1 MGKLSEAE
9 TKKVLAKI
17 EEYKKQSQKK
27 RRKQGRPALYEDFMK
42 EPVSQKEADRYR
54 SAVKVLDTE
63 YKLGM
68 TGYPKPRG
76 VKKPKSKQEGGFL
89 AGAKEFF
96 TGSGKLFGITPTKPK
111 SVVGRGG
118 ADQFGKIVRR
128 KSVKE
133 QAAEKAKTKTKK
145 ITAAKTTPAN
155 VDTSKRSYGDVAGKG
170 KSAGANTVT
179 ATSFGAA
186 FKIARKQLGA
196 GKTFTYKGKKYTTDR
211 ADDKK
216 KKTTAVAGPVQGPPK
231 GPAKKSKNLSSVERR
246 RQARKNRNKGTGRT
260 DRGASVRRRT
270 RGRNVNDFKTI
281 TSKQSGIPD
290 TQPFSEGGMASMD
303 DYMKDLL

>member
-1 MGKLSEAE
+1 MDAIK
-9 TKKVLAKI
+9 
-17 EEYKKQSQKK
+17 
-27 RRKQGRPALYEDFMK
+27 DFFK
-42 EPVSQKEADRYR
+42 
-54 SAVKVLDTE
+54 T
-63 YKLGM
+63 
-68 TGYPKPRG
+68 
-76 VKKPKSKQEGGFL
+76 
-89 AGAKEFF
+89 
-96 TGSGKLFGITPTKPK
+96 GKLFGITPTKPK

-155 VDTSKRSYGDVAGKG
+155 VDTTKRSYGDVGKGGKAGK
-170 KSAGANTVT
+170 AGEVFAPT
-179 ATSFGAA
+179 FDAA
-186 FKIARKQLGA
+186 FRIARKQLGA
-196 GKTFTYKGKKYTTDR
+196 GKTFTYTGPGPRKGKKFTTDL
-211 ADDKK
+211 AKS

-246 RQARKNRNKGTGRT
+246 RQARKNRNKGTVRT

-303 DYMKDLL
+303 DYMKDLIK

>member
-1 MGKLSEAE
+1 MKS
-9 TKKVLAKI
+9 KM
-17 EEYKKQSQKK
+17 
-27 RRKQGRPALYEDFMK
+27 RK
-42 EPVSQKEADRYR
+42 
-54 SAVKVLDTE
+54 
-63 YKLGM
+63 
-68 TGYPKPRG
+68 
-76 VKKPKSKQEGGFL
+76 KQEGGLLERFGRGL
-89 AGAKEFF
+89 GKII
-96 TGSGKLFGITPTKPK
+96 GSGTAPQGQT
-111 SVVGRGG
+111 GRGS
-118 ADQFGKIVRR
+118 ANTLTGKIVTR

-133 QAAEKAKTKTKK
+133 QKAAEKAKTKTKK

-155 VDTSKRSYGDVAGKG
+155 VDTTKRSYGDVAGKG
-170 KSAGANTVT
+170 KGAGANTVT

-216 KKTTAVAGPVQGPPK
+216 KKTTTVAGPVQGPPK
-231 GPAKKSKNLSSVERR
+231 GPAKKSKNLSAVERR
-246 RQARKNRNKGTGRT
+246 RQARKNRNKRTERT

-303 DYMKDLL
+303 DYIKDLL